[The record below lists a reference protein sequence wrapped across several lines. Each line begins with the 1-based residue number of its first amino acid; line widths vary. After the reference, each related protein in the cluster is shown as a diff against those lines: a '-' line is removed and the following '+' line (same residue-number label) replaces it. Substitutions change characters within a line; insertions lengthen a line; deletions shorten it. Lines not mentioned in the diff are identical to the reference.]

1 MTDTSEPTRAYERYM
16 KQALQDYSDSYKEAK
31 VIDDGGGLGEI
42 HGGGST
48 HGLTE
53 VFYRLHASRFKCLLF
68 AVRQREV
75 DRDTAEVEALRLTTT
90 HWFHEPSSDVESLD
104 TRERMWTVLVDC
116 VAALA
121 QCRIDQPFFHRSIY
135 RHAQALMW
143 APVFHDPVSGIANG
157 SLGSVPITKGRL
169 LRGLNGITPCV
180 YSVEQIT
187 NVLFEKRR

>member
-1 MTDTSEPTRAYERYM
+1 MTDAKEPSRAYERYM
-16 KQALQDYSDSYKEAK
+16 KQALQDYAASYKEAK
-31 VIDDGGGLGEI
+31 VIDDDGGLGET

-75 DRDTAEVEALRLTTT
+75 DRDMAEMEALRLTTS
-90 HWFHEPSSDVESLD
+90 HWFHAPASVVETLD
-104 TRERMWTVLVDC
+104 NRERVWTVLADC

-143 APVFHDPVSGIANG
+143 APVFHDPVSGMANG
-157 SLGSVPITKGRL
+157 SLSAVPITKGHL
-169 LRGLNGITPCV
+169 LRGLNSITPCAC
-180 YSVEQIT
+180 SVEPII
-187 NVLFEKRR
+187 NPLFEKKR